1 MRIPDSQYFNVYST
15 RGYQAFDYDSGYKDG
30 YNKAR
35 ENQNALLANAES
47 NGYHQGYSEG
57 IQRANE
63 FTFIGL
69 LGSVVDAP
77 LQALF
82 GKFDSVTNTRV
93 GGLFNV
99 NILGVDMT
107 AFFTALLSLMLII
120 GVVRLALK
128 VVS

>member
-1 MRIPDSQYFNVYST
+1 MLKMQVIIVDVVNGMQVAS
-15 RGYQAFDYDSGYKDG
+15 DY
-30 YNKAR
+30 
-35 ENQNALLANAES
+35 
-47 NGYHQGYSEG
+47 
-57 IQRANE
+57 
-63 FTFIGL
+63 TFIGL

-82 GKFDSVTNTRV
+82 GKFDSATNTRI